1 MREKILKSL
10 AKLHAL
16 HPWRMLVIVAVLTV
30 VFMALASQLKV
41 TMRWSDLLPSKD
53 RRTISFNKII
63 NEFVSATSIVVVVQG
78 EEERIKAFAEDVVP
92 KIKLTVDPKDNE
104 PFIRRVDYKQEI
116 EFIKNHGLMLI
127 KADDLE
133 NMKDVY
139 KNPNLVA
146 LIENISN
153 SLEKE
158 YVGRE
163 ESLSTREKEDGA
175 FILLDGIQNLINTMQ
190 RFAEQG
196 PPATSPVKYH
206 QNAAR
211 RAVDKLLFGEPYIL
225 SYDKTT
231 LILNVIPNFTM
242 MDIDKVIDGV
252 DAVQEVVDSVLEGYP
267 EVMAGLT
274 GFIPV
279 GHDEM
284 VYSEKSIGYTTVMAL
299 IAVFF
304 LLVISFRMWIAPVLG
319 LLNLVVGIIWAMGL
333 AFILVGTLNVMTYMM
348 TVILI
353 GLGIDFSIHMI
364 SSFTEARSLGKQI
377 QAALEETFLKSGKGI
392 LTGGLTTSIAFLT
405 LSISSSRGM
414 KEMGIVAGGGL
425 IAILIVTFLFL
436 PSLLVLREHRFDK
449 KKKKGK
455 LRKEF
460 TLKDISF
467 KSLGNIGRF
476 LSRNYLVTLVVSFCV
491 TGLLIFSATKI
502 SFDQNYMNLEP
513 KGLPSVTLQD
523 TVLEKFDLS
532 MDYAMIL
539 TDNVAESRAMA
550 EEAKDIGSVAATEDI
565 SLYFPS
571 RKQQERRIPLINE
584 IRRSIEVV
592 QPRSVFRRE
601 DYERFIQELGRLE
614 MNIMEIQDMA
624 FLGGQDKVDNKCA
637 KIVGEAGDPESKSL
651 IQNLTKIL
659 EKEKEKAFAGLGE
672 FQKDFAPY
680 FKNSVIQ
687 MSSEDPIQFENL
699 PVAVLDKYTNEDR
712 TKFLVTIFPA
722 DNIWQ
727 DAEFLKRFVGDL
739 ERVSE
744 NTTGMPP
751 VFRALIEIIGRDGR
765 NAILLA
771 LVVVFFVLWLDY
783 RKPGHALMAMIPL
796 TVGVFWM
803 VGMMGLAGMKLTVMS
818 VMGLPM
824 IIGIG
829 VDDGVHIV
837 HRWRI
842 EGKGRITQVIAS
854 TGKAIFL
861 TSATTML
868 AFGSLVFSLWPGFAS
883 LGVAMFIGVGACFL
897 STVIILS
904 GIVGLLERKKQPLVQ
919 AQ

>member
-1 MREKILKSL
+1 MREKILKNL
-10 AKLHAL
+10 AKLHAQY
-16 HPWRMLVIVAVLTV
+16 PWRMLVIVAVLTII
-30 VFMALASQLKV
+30 FLALASNLKI

-92 KIKLTVDPKDNE
+92 KIKLAVDPKDKKS
-104 PFIRRVDYKQEI
+104 FIRRVDYKQET

-139 KNPNLVA
+139 KNPNLVP

-158 YVGRE
+158 YVSRE

-175 FILLDGIQNLINTMQ
+175 FILLDGIQNLISIMQ
-190 RFAEQG
+190 RYVEEGLLAESLVQNN
-196 PPATSPVKYH
+196 
-206 QNAAR
+206 QNAAQQ
-211 RAVDKLLFGEPYIL
+211 AVDKILVGEPYIL
-225 SYDKTT
+225 SYDRTA
-231 LILNVIPNFTM
+231 LVLNVIPNFTM
-242 MDIDKVIDGV
+242 LDISKLVDGV
-252 DAVQEVVDSVLEGYP
+252 DAVQEVVDSVLNDYP
-267 EVMAGLT
+267 DVKAGLT
-274 GFIPV
+274 GIMPV
-279 GHDEM
+279 EHDEM
-284 VYSEKSIGYTTVMAL
+284 VYSEKSIGYTTVIAL
-299 IAVFF
+299 VAVFV
-304 LLVISFRMWIAPVLG
+304 LLVISFRMWVAPILG
-319 LLNLVVGIIWAMGL
+319 LSNLVVGIIWAMGL
-333 AFILVGTLNVMTYMM
+333 ASILVGTLNIMTYMM
-348 TVILI
+348 GVILI

-364 SSFTEARSLGKQI
+364 SGFTEGRSLGKQI

-392 LTGGLTTSIAFLT
+392 LTGGITTSIAFLT

-414 KEMGIVAGGGL
+414 KELGVVTGGGL

-436 PSLLVLREHRFDK
+436 PSLLVLREHRFEK
-449 KKKKGK
+449 KRKRGELK
-455 LRKEF
+455 KEF

-467 KSLGNIGRF
+467 KSLGNMGKF
-476 LSRNYLVTLVVSFCV
+476 LSRHFVVTLIISICV
-491 TGLLIFSATKI
+491 TALLIFSATNV

-513 KGLPSVTLQD
+513 EGLPSIMLQD
-523 TVLEKFDLS
+523 TVLEEFDLS
-532 MDYAMIL
+532 MDYALIL
-539 TDNVAESRAMA
+539 TENVAESRAMA
-550 EEAKDIGSVAATEDI
+550 EEAKDIGSVAVAEDI

-584 IRRSIEVV
+584 IRRSIEVA
-592 QPRSVFRRE
+592 QPRRTFRRE
-601 DYERFIQELGRLE
+601 NYERFLQELGRLE

-637 KIVGEAGDPESKSL
+637 EIVGEADDPEPNSL
-651 IQNLTKIL
+651 IQNLKRIL
-659 EKEKEKAFAGLGE
+659 EKDKEKALAGLGE

-687 MSSEDPIQFENL
+687 MSSEESIQFEDL
-699 PVAVLDKYTNEDR
+699 PVAVLDRYTNEDR

-803 VGMMGLAGMKLTVMS
+803 VGVMSLAGMKLTVMS

-824 IIGIG
+824 IVGIG

-904 GIVGLLERKKQPLVQ
+904 GIVGLLERQK
-919 AQ
+919 

>member
-1 MREKILKSL
+1 MRERILKNL
-10 AKLHAL
+10 AKLHAD
-16 HPWRMLVIVAVLTV
+16 HPWRMLAIVAVMTV
-30 VFMALASQLKV
+30 IFMALASQLKV

-78 EEERIKAFAEDVVP
+78 EEERIKAYAEDVVP
-92 KIKLTVDPKDNE
+92 KIKLTVDPKDKK
-104 PFIRRVDYKQEI
+104 PFIRRVDYKLET

-139 KNPNLVA
+139 KNPNLVP
-146 LIENISN
+146 LIANISN

-158 YVGRE
+158 YVSRE

-175 FILLDGIQNLINTMQ
+175 FILLDGIQNLINTME
-190 RFAEQG
+190 RYVEEGLLAE
-196 PPATSPVKYH
+196 SPV
-206 QNAAR
+206 QNNQNGAQQ
-211 RAVDKLLFGEPYIL
+211 AVDKLLFGEPYIL
-225 SYDKTT
+225 SYDKET
-231 LILNVIPNFTM
+231 LVLNVIPNFTM
-242 MDIDKVIDGV
+242 MDIDKVVDGV

-267 EVMAGLT
+267 EVKAGLT

-284 VYSEKSIGYTTVMAL
+284 VYSEKSIGYTTVIAL
-299 IAVFF
+299 VAVFF

-319 LLNLVVGIIWAMGL
+319 LFNLVVGIIWAMGL
-333 AFILVGTLNVMTYMM
+333 ASILVGTLNVMTYMM

-364 SSFTEARSLGKQI
+364 SGFTEARSLGKQI

-392 LTGGLTTSIAFLT
+392 LTGGITTSIAFLT
-405 LSISSSRGM
+405 LTISSSRGM
-414 KEMGIVAGGGL
+414 KEMGIVTGGGL

-467 KSLGNIGRF
+467 KSLGNMGKF
-476 LSRNYLVTLVVSFCV
+476 LSRHFVVTLIISIFV
-491 TGLLIFSATKI
+491 TALLIFSATRI

-513 KGLPSVTLQD
+513 EGLPSVILQD
-523 TVLEKFDLS
+523 TVLKKFDLS

-539 TDNVAESRAMA
+539 ADNVAESRAMA
-550 EEAKDIGSVAATEDI
+550 EEAKDIGSVAVTEDI

-584 IRRSIEVV
+584 IRRSIEVA
-592 QPRSVFRRE
+592 QPRRTFQRE
-601 DYERFIQELGRLE
+601 NYEKFLQELGRLE

-637 KIVGEAGDPESKSL
+637 EIVGEAEDPEPQSL
-651 IQNLTKIL
+651 IQNLIRIL
-659 EKEKEKAFAGLGE
+659 EKDKEKALAGLGE
-672 FQKDFAPY
+672 FQKDFATY

-687 MSSEDPIQFENL
+687 MSSQDPIKFEDL
-699 PVAVLDKYTNEDR
+699 PVAVLDRYTNEDR

-727 DAEFLKRFVGDL
+727 DAQFLKRFVGDL
-739 ERVSE
+739 ERISE

-771 LVVVFFVLWLDY
+771 LVVVFFVLWFDY

-803 VGMMGLAGMKLTVMS
+803 VGVMSLAGMKLTVMS

-824 IIGIG
+824 IVGIG

-854 TGKAIFL
+854 TGKAILL

-883 LGVAMFIGVGACFL
+883 LGVAMLIGVGACFL

-904 GIVGLLERKKQPLVQ
+904 GIMGLLERKN
-919 AQ
+919 

>member
-1 MREKILKSL
+1 ML
-10 AKLHAL
+10 A
-16 HPWRMLVIVAVLTV
+16 IVSVLTII
-30 VFMALASQLKV
+30 FLALASNLKI

-78 EEERIKAFAEDVVP
+78 EEERIKAYAEDVVP
-92 KIKLTVDPKDNE
+92 KIKLTVDPKDKK
-104 PFIRRVDYKQEI
+104 PFIRRVDYKQET

-139 KNPNLVA
+139 KNPNLVP
-146 LIENISN
+146 LLENIST

-158 YVGRE
+158 YVYRE

-175 FILLDGIQNLINTMQ
+175 FFLLDGIQNFINIMQ
-190 RFAEQG
+190 RYVEEGFVAE
-196 PPATSPVKYH
+196 SLV
-206 QNAAR
+206 QNNQSGAQQ
-211 RAVDKLLFGEPYIL
+211 AVDKLLVGEPYIL
-225 SYDKTT
+225 SYDKTA
-231 LILNVIPNFTM
+231 LVLNVIPNFTM
-242 MDIDKVIDGV
+242 LDIGKLVDGV
-252 DAVQEVVDSVLEGYP
+252 DAVQEVVDSVLNDYP
-267 EVMAGLT
+267 DVKAGLT
-274 GFIPV
+274 GIMPV
-279 GHDEM
+279 EHDEM
-284 VYSEKSIGYTTVMAL
+284 VYSEKSIGYTTVIAL
-299 IAVFF
+299 IAVFV
-304 LLVISFRMWIAPVLG
+304 LLVISFRMWIAPILG
-319 LLNLVVGIIWAMGL
+319 LFNLVVGIIWAMGI
-333 AFILVGTLNVMTYMM
+333 ASILVGTLNIMTYMM
-348 TVILI
+348 GVILI

-364 SSFTEARSLGKQI
+364 SGFTEGRSLGKQI

-392 LTGGLTTSIAFLT
+392 LTGGITTSIAFLT

-414 KEMGIVAGGGL
+414 KELGVVTGGGL
-425 IAILIVTFLFL
+425 VAILIVTFLFL
-436 PSLLVLREHRFDK
+436 PSLLVLREYRFEK

-460 TLKDISF
+460 TLRDISF
-467 KSLGNIGRF
+467 KSLGNMGKF
-476 LSRNYLVTLVVSFCV
+476 LSRHFVVTLIISICI
-491 TGLLIFSATKI
+491 TALLIFSATKV

-513 KGLPSVTLQD
+513 EGLPSIMLQD

-532 MDYAMIL
+532 MDYALIL
-539 TDNVAESRAMA
+539 TENVAESRAMA
-550 EEAKDIGSVAATEDI
+550 EEAKDIGSVAVAEDI
-565 SLYFPS
+565 SVYFPS
-571 RKQQERRIPLINE
+571 KKQQERRIPFINE
-584 IRRSIEVV
+584 IRKSIEVT
-592 QPRSVFRRE
+592 QPMATFRRG
-601 DYERFIQELGRLE
+601 DYERFLQQLGRLE

-624 FLGGQDKVDNKCA
+624 FLEGQDKVDNKCA
-637 KIVGEAGDPESKSL
+637 EIVGEADDAEPQSL
-651 IQNLTKIL
+651 IQNLVRIL
-659 EKEKEKAFAGLGE
+659 EKDKEKALAGLGE

-687 MSSEDPIQFENL
+687 MSSQDPIRFEDL
-699 PVAVLDKYTNEDR
+699 PVAVLDRYTNEDR

-727 DAEFLKRFVGDL
+727 DAEFLKRFVGEL
-739 ERVSE
+739 EKVSE

-796 TVGVFWM
+796 TIGVFWM

-824 IIGIG
+824 IVGIG

-842 EGKGRITQVIAS
+842 EGKGRISQVFAS
-854 TGKAIFL
+854 TGKAILL

-904 GIVGLLERKKQPLVQ
+904 AIVGLLERKR
-919 AQ
+919 

>member
-1 MREKILKSL
+1 MREKILKNL
-10 AKLHAL
+10 AKLHAQY
-16 HPWRMLVIVAVLTV
+16 PWRMLVIVAVLTII
-30 VFMALASQLKV
+30 FLALASNLKI

-92 KIKLTVDPKDNE
+92 KIKLAVDPKDKKS
-104 PFIRRVDYKQEI
+104 FIRRVDYKQET

-139 KNPNLVA
+139 KNPNLVP

-158 YVGRE
+158 YVSRE

-175 FILLDGIQNLINTMQ
+175 FILLDGIQNLISIMQ
-190 RFAEQG
+190 RYVEEGLLAESLVQNN
-196 PPATSPVKYH
+196 
-206 QNAAR
+206 QNAAQQ
-211 RAVDKLLFGEPYIL
+211 AVDKILVGEPYIL
-225 SYDKTT
+225 SYDRTA
-231 LILNVIPNFTM
+231 LVLNVIPNFTM
-242 MDIDKVIDGV
+242 LDISKLVDGV
-252 DAVQEVVDSVLEGYP
+252 DAVQEVVDSVLNDYP
-267 EVMAGLT
+267 DVKD
-274 GFIPV
+274 
-279 GHDEM
+279 DEM
-284 VYSEKSIGYTTVMAL
+284 VYSEKSIGYTTVIAL
-299 IAVFF
+299 VAVFV
-304 LLVISFRMWIAPVLG
+304 LLVISFRMWVAPILG
-319 LLNLVVGIIWAMGL
+319 LSNLVVGIIWAMGL
-333 AFILVGTLNVMTYMM
+333 ASILVGTLNIMTYMM
-348 TVILI
+348 GVILI

-364 SSFTEARSLGKQI
+364 SGFTEGSSLGKQI

-392 LTGGLTTSIAFLT
+392 LTGGITTSIAFLT

-414 KEMGIVAGGGL
+414 KELGVVTGGGL

-436 PSLLVLREHRFDK
+436 PSLLVLREHRFEK
-449 KKKKGK
+449 KRKRGELK
-455 LRKEF
+455 KEF

-467 KSLGNIGRF
+467 KSLGNMGKF
-476 LSRNYLVTLVVSFCV
+476 LSRHFVVTLIISICV
-491 TGLLIFSATKI
+491 TALLIFSATNV

-513 KGLPSVTLQD
+513 EGLPSIMLQD
-523 TVLEKFDLS
+523 TVLEEFDLS
-532 MDYAMIL
+532 MDYALIL
-539 TDNVAESRAMA
+539 TENVAESRAMA
-550 EEAKDIGSVAATEDI
+550 EEAKDIGSVAVAEDI

-584 IRRSIEVV
+584 IRRSIEVA
-592 QPRSVFRRE
+592 QPRRTFRRE
-601 DYERFIQELGRLE
+601 NYERFLQELGRLE

-637 KIVGEAGDPESKSL
+637 EIVGEADDPEPNSL
-651 IQNLTKIL
+651 IQNLKRIL
-659 EKEKEKAFAGLGE
+659 EKDKEKALAGLGE

-687 MSSEDPIQFENL
+687 MSSEEPIQFEDL
-699 PVAVLDKYTNEDR
+699 PVAVLDRYTNEDR

-803 VGMMGLAGMKLTVMS
+803 VGVMSLAGMKLTVMS

-824 IIGIG
+824 IVGIG

-904 GIVGLLERKKQPLVQ
+904 GIVGLLERQK
-919 AQ
+919 

>member
-1 MREKILKSL
+1 MREKILKGL
-10 AKLHAL
+10 AKLHAH
-16 HPWRMLVIVAVLTV
+16 HPWRMLVIVAVLTII
-30 VFMALASQLKV
+30 FLALASQLKI

-63 NEFVSATSIVVVVQG
+63 NEFVSATSIVVVAQG
-78 EEERIKAFAEDVVP
+78 EEERIKAFAEEVVP
-92 KIKLTVDPKDNE
+92 KIKLTVDPKDKK

-116 EFIKNHGLMLI
+116 EFIKNNGLMLI

-139 KNPNLVA
+139 KNPNLVP
-146 LIENISN
+146 LLENISN

-158 YVGRE
+158 YVSSG

-175 FILLDGIQNLINTMQ
+175 FIFLDGIQNLINTMQ
-190 RFAEQG
+190 RCVQEDL
-196 PPATSPVKYH
+196 PAKSLGHNH
-206 QNAAR
+206 QNAAQQ
-211 RAVDKLLFGEPYIL
+211 AVDKLLVGEPYIL

-242 MDIDKVIDGV
+242 LDIGKLVDGV
-252 DAVQEVVDSVLEGYP
+252 DAVQEVVDSVLMDYP
-267 EVMAGLT
+267 DVKAGLT
-274 GFIPV
+274 GIMPV
-279 GHDEM
+279 EHDEM
-284 VYSEKSIGYTTVMAL
+284 VYSEKSIGYTTVIAL
-299 IAVFF
+299 VAVFF
-304 LLVISFRMWIAPVLG
+304 LLVISFRMWVAPILG
-319 LLNLVVGIIWAMGL
+319 LLNLVVGVIWAMGV
-333 AFILVGTLNVMTYMM
+333 ASILFGTLNIMTSMM
-348 TVILI
+348 AVILI

-364 SSFTEARSLGKQI
+364 SGFTEGRSLGKQI
-377 QAALEETFLKSGKGI
+377 QAAMEETFLKSGKGI

-405 LSISSSRGM
+405 LNISSSRGM
-414 KEMGIVAGGGL
+414 KEMGVVTGGGL

-436 PSLLVLREHRFDK
+436 PSLLVLREHRFEK
-449 KKKKGK
+449 KRKKGK

-467 KSLGNIGRF
+467 KSLGNIGKF
-476 LSRNYLVTLVVSFCV
+476 LSRQYLVTLIVSIYI
-491 TGLLIFSATKI
+491 TSLLIFSATKI

-513 KGLPSVTLQD
+513 EGLPSIMLQD

-532 MDYAMIL
+532 MDYALIL
-539 TDNVAESRAMA
+539 TESVAESRATV
-550 EEAKDIGSVAATEDI
+550 EEAKDIGSVAVAEDI
-565 SLYFPS
+565 SVYFPS
-571 RKQQERRIPLINE
+571 KKQQERRIPFIDE
-584 IRRSIEVV
+584 IRKEIEVT
-592 QPRSVFRRE
+592 QPRSTFRRE
-601 DYERFIQELGRLE
+601 NYERFLQELVRLE

-637 KIVGEAGDPESKSL
+637 EIVGEADNPQPKRL
-651 IQNLTKIL
+651 IQNLIKII
-659 EKEKEKAFAGLGE
+659 EKDKAKALAGLGE

-687 MSSEDPIQFENL
+687 MSSKEPIQFENL
-699 PVAVLDKYTNEDR
+699 PVAVLDRYTNEDR

-796 TVGVFWM
+796 TVGVIWM

-842 EGKGRITQVIAS
+842 EGKGRITQVFAS
-854 TGKAIFL
+854 TGKAILL

-904 GIVGLLERKKQPLVQ
+904 GIVGLLERQK
-919 AQ
+919 

>member
-1 MREKILKSL
+1 MREKILKNL
-10 AKLHAL
+10 AKFHAN
-16 HPWRMLVIVAVLTV
+16 HPWRMLVIVVVLTII
-30 VFMALASQLKV
+30 FLGLASRLKV

-78 EEERIKAFAEDVVP
+78 KEELIKSFAEEAVP
-92 KIKLTVDPKDNE
+92 KIKLTVDPKDYK
-104 PFIRRVDYKQEI
+104 PFVRRVDYKQEI
-116 EFIKNHGLMLI
+116 DFIKSHGLMLI
-127 KADDLE
+127 RADDLK

-139 KNPNLVA
+139 KNPNLA
-146 LIENISN
+146 PLLENINN
-153 SLEKE
+153 SIEKE

-175 FILLDGIQNLINTMQ
+175 FVFLDGIQNLIDTIQ
-190 RFAEQG
+190 RYVQEDLPEKSLAQDHNN
-196 PPATSPVKYH
+196 PA
-206 QNAAR
+206 QQ
-211 RAVDKLLFGEPYIL
+211 AVDKILFGEPYIL

-242 MDIDKVIDGV
+242 MDMEKLVDGV
-252 DAVQEVVDSVLEGYP
+252 DAVQEVVDSVLEDYP
-267 EVMAGLT
+267 DVTAGLT

-279 GHDEM
+279 AHDEM
-284 VYSEKSIGYTTVMAL
+284 VYSEKSIGYTTVIAL

-333 AFILVGTLNVMTYMM
+333 AFILVGTLNIMTYMM
-348 TVILI
+348 AVILI

-364 SSFTEARSLGKQI
+364 SGFTEGRSLGKQI
-377 QAALEETFLKSGKGI
+377 QEAMEETFLKSGKGI

-414 KEMGIVAGGGL
+414 KELGVIAGGGL
-425 IAILIVTFLFL
+425 VAILIVTFLFL
-436 PSLLVLREHRFDK
+436 PSLLVLREHRFEK
-449 KKKKGK
+449 KRKKGK

-460 TLKDISF
+460 TLRDISF
-467 KSLGNIGRF
+467 KSLGNIGKF
-476 LSRNYLVTLVVSFCV
+476 LSLRYLATIIASILVTAF
-491 TGLLIFSATKI
+491 LILSATKI

-523 TVLEKFDLS
+523 IVLEKFDLS

-539 TDNVAESRAMA
+539 TDNAAESRATA
-550 EEAKDIGSVAATEDI
+550 EKAKDIGSVALAEDI
-565 SLYFPS
+565 SLYLPS
-571 RKQQERRIPLINE
+571 KTQQESRIPFINE
-584 IRRSIEVV
+584 IRKAIGVSEARSAF
-592 QPRSVFRRE
+592 SRE
-601 DYERFIQELGRLE
+601 DYERSLQELGRLE
-614 MNIMEIQDMA
+614 MNIIEIQDLA
-624 FLGGQDKVDNKCA
+624 YLGGQDKVDSKCA
-637 KIVGEAGDPESKSL
+637 EIVGEADDPEPKSL
-651 IQNLTKIL
+651 IKDLIKIL
-659 EKEKEKAFAGLGE
+659 EKDRKMTLAGLEE
-672 FQKDFAPY
+672 FQRDFAPY
-680 FKNSVIQ
+680 FKKSVIQ
-687 MSSEDPIQFENL
+687 MSLEETVKFENL
-699 PVAVLDKYTNEDR
+699 PASILDRYTNKER
-712 TKFLVTIFPA
+712 TKFLVTIFPG

-727 DAEFLKRFVGDL
+727 DAEFLKRFVEDL

-751 VFRALIEIIGRDGR
+751 VFRALIEIVARDGR

-783 RKPGHALMAMIPL
+783 KNPGHALMAMIPL
-796 TVGVFWM
+796 TIGVFWM

-824 IIGIG
+824 IVGIG

-842 EGKGRITQVIAS
+842 EGKGKITQIFAS
-854 TGKAIFL
+854 TGKAILL

-868 AFGSLVFSLWPGFAS
+868 AFGSLVFSVWPGFAS

-904 GIVGLLERKKQPLVQ
+904 GILGLLERQK
-919 AQ
+919 

>member
-10 AKLHAL
+10 AKIHTH
-16 HPWRMLVIVAVLTV
+16 HPWRMLVIVAVLTII
-30 VFMALASQLKV
+30 FLALASNLKI

-63 NEFVSATSIVVVVQG
+63 NEFVSATSIVVVIQG

-92 KIKLTVDPKDNE
+92 KIMLTADPKDKK
-104 PFIRRVDYKQEI
+104 PFIRRIDYKQEI

-139 KNPNLVA
+139 KNPNLVP
-146 LIENISN
+146 LLENINN

-158 YVGRE
+158 YVSRE
-163 ESLSTREKEDGA
+163 ESLSTREKEEGA
-175 FILLDGIQNLINTMQ
+175 FIFLDGIQNLINIMQ
-190 RFAEQG
+190 RYVEEGLLAESLVQN
-196 PPATSPVKYH
+196 H
-206 QNAAR
+206 QNAAQQ
-211 RAVDKLLFGEPYIL
+211 AVDKFLVGEPYIL
-225 SYDKTT
+225 SYDKTA
-231 LILNVIPNFTM
+231 LVLNVIPNFTM
-242 MDIDKVIDGV
+242 LDIGKLVDGV
-252 DAVQEVVDSVLEGYP
+252 DAVQEVVDSVLKDYP
-267 EVMAGLT
+267 DVKAGLT
-274 GFIPV
+274 GIMPV
-279 GHDEM
+279 EHDEM
-284 VYSEKSIGYTTVMAL
+284 VYSEKSIGYTTVIAL
-299 IAVFF
+299 VGVFV
-304 LLVISFRMWIAPVLG
+304 LLVISFRMWVAPILG
-319 LLNLVVGIIWAMGL
+319 LFNLVVGIIWAMGL
-333 AFILVGTLNVMTYMM
+333 ASILVGTLNIMTYMM
-348 TVILI
+348 GVILI

-364 SSFTEARSLGKQI
+364 SGFTEGRSLGKQI

-392 LTGGLTTSIAFLT
+392 LTGGITTSIAFLT

-414 KEMGIVAGGGL
+414 KELGVVTGGGL

-436 PSLLVLREHRFDK
+436 PSLLVLREHRFEK
-449 KKKKGK
+449 KRKKGK

-467 KSLGNIGRF
+467 KSLGNMGKF
-476 LSRNYLVTLVVSFCV
+476 LSGHFVVTLIISICV
-491 TGLLIFSATKI
+491 TALLIFSATKV

-513 KGLPSVTLQD
+513 EGLPSIMLQD

-532 MDYAMIL
+532 MDYALIL
-539 TDNVAESRAMA
+539 TENVAESRAMA
-550 EEAKDIGSVAATEDI
+550 EEAKDIGSVAVAEDI
-565 SLYFPS
+565 SVYFPS
-571 RKQQERRIPLINE
+571 KIQQERRIPFINE
-584 IRRSIEVV
+584 IRKAIEVT
-592 QPRSVFRRE
+592 QPMTTFRRRN
-601 DYERFIQELGRLE
+601 YERFLQELGRLE

-637 KIVGEAGDPESKSL
+637 EIVGEADDPEPKSL
-651 IQNLTKIL
+651 IQNLTRIL
-659 EKEKEKAFAGLGE
+659 EKDKEKALAGLGE

-687 MSSEDPIQFENL
+687 MSSQDPIKFEDL
-699 PVAVLDKYTNEDR
+699 PVAVLDRYTNEDR

-771 LVVVFFVLWLDY
+771 LIVVFFVLWLDY

-796 TVGVFWM
+796 TIGVFWM

-824 IIGIG
+824 IVGIG

-842 EGKGRITQVIAS
+842 EGKGRISQVFAS
-854 TGKAIFL
+854 TGKAILL

-904 GIVGLLERKKQPLVQ
+904 GIVGLLERQK
-919 AQ
+919 

>member
-1 MREKILKSL
+1 MREKILKNL
-10 AKLHAL
+10 AKLHAQY
-16 HPWRMLVIVAVLTV
+16 PWRMLVIVAVLTII
-30 VFMALASQLKV
+30 FLALASNLKI

-92 KIKLTVDPKDNE
+92 KIKLAVDPKDKKS
-104 PFIRRVDYKQEI
+104 FIRRVDYKQET

-139 KNPNLVA
+139 KNPNLVP
-146 LIENISN
+146 LIENLSN

-158 YVGRE
+158 YVSRE

-175 FILLDGIQNLINTMQ
+175 FILLDGIQNLISIMQ
-190 RFAEQG
+190 RYVEEGLLAESLVQNN
-196 PPATSPVKYH
+196 
-206 QNAAR
+206 QNAAQQ
-211 RAVDKLLFGEPYIL
+211 AVDKILVGEPYIL
-225 SYDKTT
+225 SYDRTA
-231 LILNVIPNFTM
+231 LVLNVIPNFTM
-242 MDIDKVIDGV
+242 LDISKLVDGV
-252 DAVQEVVDSVLEGYP
+252 DAVQEVVDSVLNDYP
-267 EVMAGLT
+267 DVKAGLT
-274 GFIPV
+274 GIMPV
-279 GHDEM
+279 EHDEM
-284 VYSEKSIGYTTVMAL
+284 VYSEKSIGYTTVIAL
-299 IAVFF
+299 VAVFV
-304 LLVISFRMWIAPVLG
+304 LLVISFRMWVAPILG
-319 LLNLVVGIIWAMGL
+319 LSNLVVGIIWAMGL
-333 AFILVGTLNVMTYMM
+333 ASILVGTLNIMTYMM
-348 TVILI
+348 GVILI

-364 SSFTEARSLGKQI
+364 SGFTEGRSLGKQI

-392 LTGGLTTSIAFLT
+392 LTGGITTSIAFLT

-414 KEMGIVAGGGL
+414 KELGVVTGGGL

-436 PSLLVLREHRFDK
+436 PSLLVLREHRFEK
-449 KKKKGK
+449 KRKRGELK
-455 LRKEF
+455 KEF

-467 KSLGNIGRF
+467 KSLGNMGKF
-476 LSRNYLVTLVVSFCV
+476 LSRHFVVTLIISICV
-491 TGLLIFSATKI
+491 TALLIFSATNV

-513 KGLPSVTLQD
+513 EGLPSIMLQD
-523 TVLEKFDLS
+523 TVLEEFDLS
-532 MDYAMIL
+532 MDYALIL
-539 TDNVAESRAMA
+539 TENVAESRAMA
-550 EEAKDIGSVAATEDI
+550 EEAKDIGSVAVAEDI

-584 IRRSIEVV
+584 IRRSIEVA
-592 QPRSVFRRE
+592 QPRRTFRRE
-601 DYERFIQELGRLE
+601 NYERFLQELGRLE

-637 KIVGEAGDPESKSL
+637 EIVGEADDPEPNSL
-651 IQNLTKIL
+651 IQNLKRIL
-659 EKEKEKAFAGLGE
+659 EKDKEKALAGLGE

-687 MSSEDPIQFENL
+687 MSSEESIQFEDL
-699 PVAVLDKYTNEDR
+699 PVAVLDRYTNEDR

-803 VGMMGLAGMKLTVMS
+803 VGVMSLAGMKLTVMS

-824 IIGIG
+824 IVGIG

-904 GIVGLLERKKQPLVQ
+904 GIVGLLERQK
-919 AQ
+919 

>member
-1 MREKILKSL
+1 MMREKILKRL
-10 AKLHAL
+10 AKYHAQ
-16 HPWRMLVIVAVLTV
+16 HPWRILVIVGVLTII
-30 VFMALASQLKV
+30 FLALASHLKV

-78 EEERIKAFAEDVVP
+78 KEELIKSFAEEAVP
-92 KIKLTVDPKDNE
+92 KIKLTVDPKDNK
-104 PFIRRVDYKQEI
+104 PFVRRVDYKQEI
-116 EFIKNHGLMLI
+116 DFITNHGLMLI
-127 KADDLE
+127 KADDLK

-139 KNPNLVA
+139 KNPNLAPV
-146 LIENISN
+146 LENINN

-175 FILLDGIQNLINTMQ
+175 FVFLDGIQNLINTTRRYVQ
-190 RFAEQG
+190 ETLPEKSLTQIRQN
-196 PPATSPVKYH
+196 PA
-206 QNAAR
+206 QQ
-211 RAVDKLLFGEPYIL
+211 AVDKLLFGEPYIL

-242 MDIDKVIDGV
+242 LDIGKLVDGV
-252 DAVQEVVDSVLEGYP
+252 DAVQEVVDSVLEDYP
-267 EVMAGLT
+267 DVTAGLT

-279 GHDEM
+279 AHDEM
-284 VYSEKSIGYTTVMAL
+284 VYGEKSIGYTTVIAL
-299 IAVFF
+299 VAVFF
-304 LLVISFRMWIAPVLG
+304 LLVISFRMWVAPVLG

-333 AFILVGTLNVMTYMM
+333 AFILVGTLNIMTYMM
-348 TVILI
+348 AVILI

-364 SSFTEARSLGKQI
+364 SGFTEARSLGKQI
-377 QAALEETFLKSGKGI
+377 QAAMGETFLKSGKGI

-414 KEMGIVAGGGL
+414 KELGVITGGGL

-436 PSLLVLREHRFDK
+436 PSLLVLREQRFEK
-449 KKKKGK
+449 KTKKGK

-467 KSLGNIGRF
+467 KSLGNMGKF
-476 LSRNYLVTLVVSFCV
+476 LSLRYLATLIASILVTAF
-491 TGLLIFSATKI
+491 LIFSATKV

-513 KGLPSVTLQD
+513 KGLPSVMLQD
-523 TVLEKFDLS
+523 IVLEKFDLS

-550 EEAKDIGSVAATEDI
+550 EKAKDIGSVALAEDI
-565 SLYFPS
+565 SLYLPS
-571 RKQQERRIPLINE
+571 KKQQERRIPFITE
-584 IRRSIEVV
+584 IRKAIGVSK
-592 QPRSVFRRE
+592 PSSTFRRE
-601 DYERFIQELGRLE
+601 NYERFLKELGRLE
-614 MNIMEIQDMA
+614 MNIIEIQDMA

-637 KIVGEAGDPESKSL
+637 EIVGEADDPEPKSL
-651 IQNLTKIL
+651 IKDLIRIL
-659 EKEKEKAFAGLGE
+659 EKDRKKTLAVLEE
-672 FQKDFAPY
+672 FQRDFAQY
-680 FKNSVIQ
+680 FKKSVIQ
-687 MSSEDPIQFENL
+687 MSSEETIQFENL
-699 PVAVLDKYTNEDR
+699 PATVLDRYTNEDR

-727 DAEFLKRFVGDL
+727 DAEFLKRFVEDL

-744 NTTGMPP
+744 NATGMPP
-751 VFRALIEIIGRDGR
+751 VFRALIEIVGQDGR

-783 RKPGHALMAMIPL
+783 RNPRHALMAMIPL
-796 TVGVFWM
+796 TIGVFWM

-824 IIGIG
+824 IVGIG

-837 HRWRI
+837 HRWCI
-842 EGKGRITQVIAS
+842 EGKGKITQVFAS
-854 TGKAIFL
+854 TGKAILL

-868 AFGSLVFSLWPGFAS
+868 AFGSLVFSVWPGFAS

-904 GIVGLLERKKQPLVQ
+904 GILGLLERQK
-919 AQ
+919 